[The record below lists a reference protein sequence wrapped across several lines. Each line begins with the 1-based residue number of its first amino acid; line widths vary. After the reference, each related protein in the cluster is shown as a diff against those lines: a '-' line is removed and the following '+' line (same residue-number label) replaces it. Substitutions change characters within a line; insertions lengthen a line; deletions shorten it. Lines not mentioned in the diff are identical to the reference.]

1 MKKRVLSL
9 LIAGIMVVGLLS
21 GCNSSEEP
29 QNQDSDTE
37 QSEQNADRTGSDTEA
52 GTEDTTDDGTSDGK
66 TLVVYYSATGNTEA
80 VANYIA
86 NAARG
91 DLFELEPADPYT
103 DEDLDYNDDNSRVS
117 QEYADES
124 LRDVELVSTT
134 ADGFEEYSLVYIGY
148 PLWWGGAAWPVNQFV
163 ENNDFTGKTV
173 IPFCTSSS
181 SGIGNSGQMLE
192 EMSGTGNW
200 LEGQRFS
207 LNVSE
212 EDVQAWVEGLNI

>member
-1 MKKRVLSL
+1 M
-9 LIAGIMVVGLLS
+9 S
-21 GCNSSEEP
+21 GCSGSEASR
-29 QNQDSDTE
+29 NQDSDAE
-37 QSEQNADRTGSDTEA
+37 QSEQNADGTGSDTEA
-52 GTEDTTDDGTSDGK
+52 DTEDTADDGASDGK

-86 NAARG
+86 NATEG

-117 QEYADES
+117 QEYEDES

-134 ADGFEEYSLVYIGY
+134 VDGFEEYSLVYIGY

-173 IPFCTSSS
+173 IPFCTSAS

-207 LNVSE
+207 SNVSE
-212 EDVQAWVEGLNI
+212 EDVQVWIDGLGL